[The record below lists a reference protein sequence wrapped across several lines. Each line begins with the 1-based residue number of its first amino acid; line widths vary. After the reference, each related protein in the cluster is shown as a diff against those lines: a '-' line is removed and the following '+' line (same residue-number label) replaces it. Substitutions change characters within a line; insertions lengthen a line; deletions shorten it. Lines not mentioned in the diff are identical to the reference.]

1 MHCGRT
7 GARLA
12 GTPDDH
18 LRLTPIVYVMEN
30 GGLAMNAQELWNS
43 QYNGVPAALATS
55 SQLGAHAHVMPSLLP
70 LPAYS
75 PHLLDAA
82 ASSMLD
88 MSAASTSP
96 NGLTAND
103 FLELAKSAMAA
114 GGLLTAFPMSSE
126 LLSNGGTGGSLT
138 AAGMVAS
145 QVAKSHGSCYWSHEG
160 RDVLVC
166 RAGTPPPFTVFE
178 NADSVKMVFST
189 FNMTAALDNHPNGIR
204 MTLERNRAKLD
215 HCALNYM
222 PSVEWHEDG
231 GPIVLEIML
240 SNAFDRERVEVN
252 ETKTRVKVI
261 ITKKATARSIPRA
274 QHSKCDGKAL

>member
-1 MHCGRT
+1 
-7 GARLA
+7 
-12 GTPDDH
+12 
-18 LRLTPIVYVMEN
+18 MEN
-30 GGLAMNAQELWNS
+30 GGLAMNAQELWHS

-55 SQLGAHAHVMPSLLP
+55 FQLGAHAHVMPSWLP
-70 LPAYS
+70 LPACS

-82 ASSMLD
+82 ASMQLD
-88 MSAASTSP
+88 MSAVSTSP
-96 NGLTAND
+96 NGLTPND

-126 LLSNGGTGGSLT
+126 LLSNGGTSGSSST
-138 AAGMVAS
+138 VAS

-189 FNMTAALDNHPNGIR
+189 FNMTAALDNHPNGVR

-215 HCALNYM
+215 HCALSYM
-222 PSVEWHEDG
+222 PSVEWPEDG
-231 GPIVLEIML
+231 GPIVLDIML

-274 QHSKCDGKAL
+274 QHSKCDGQAL

>member
-1 MHCGRT
+1 MLTPEKSISRA
-7 GARLA
+7 GARL
-12 GTPDDH
+12 TP
-18 LRLTPIVYVMEN
+18 TIIYVMEN
-30 GGLAMNAQELWNS
+30 GGLAMNAQELWHS

-55 SQLGAHAHVMPSLLP
+55 FQLGAHAHVMPSWLP
-70 LPAYS
+70 LPACS
-75 PHLLDAA
+75 THLLDAT
-82 ASSMLD
+82 ASMQLD
-88 MSAASTSP
+88 MSAVSTSP
-96 NGLTAND
+96 NGLTPND

-126 LLSNGGTGGSLT
+126 LLSNGGTSGGSST

-145 QVAKSHGSCYWSHEG
+145 QVAKSQDSCYWSHEG

-189 FNMTAALDNHPNGIR
+189 FNMTAALDNHPNGVR

-215 HCALNYM
+215 HCALSYM
-222 PSVEWHEDG
+222 PSVEWPEDG
-231 GPIVLEIML
+231 GPIVLDIML
-240 SNAFDRERVEVN
+240 SNAFDRESVEVN

-261 ITKKATARSIPRA
+261 ITKKATAR
-274 QHSKCDGKAL
+274 